1 MHVEDCHLAS
11 INYLYTG
18 EKVWIIVEP
27 QSGSRLEEKLAA
39 TGIEKGCSQFLR
51 HSARY
56 VPRPLLDEWG
66 ISYKVVR
73 QLSGE
78 IIVTFPGAYHQG
90 FSTGFTCAE
99 AVNYAEADWSTAQ
112 YQFCSDRCPDGSI
125 QAPMMALLNEGD
137 SQHDQPA
144 TSEEANPS
152 GNEKEAAGSNST
164 KRKASDAI
172 LPPTTKEAAA
182 KRPHLRKQP
191 QQLKDMTLSPKFS
204 GALDEFKDVTRAL
217 LFCTIGSPEAM
228 VQLRK
233 ACAALRD
240 RATLPPASVDR
251 HRTGTGNTGNTTTTT
266 TTTTTITACQAVLSL
281 DRLDNQDFAV
291 QVLRRFYLVRLVR
304 WRKNAEVAATA
315 RQQNQR
321 AVRKCAQER
330 LPRYETLVL
339 EDLMAQAYPYL
350 TDKNDEGYKSRYK
363 SLQNRISS
371 GNNWYLLAE
380 EFGEGIIALVPT
392 SDVVP
397 NSSVEKL
404 ARGPFIQ
411 LIEALKKHRGG
422 FLRDLSA
429 RVGQHLLNVIN
440 GEETGRKFLFEDEK
454 CNLLEEAEDSKRL
467 IELCDL
473 DEV

>member
-112 YQFCSDRCPDGSI
+112 YQFCSDRCPEGSI
-125 QAPMMALLNEGD
+125 QAPMMALVNEGD

-152 GNEKEAAGSNST
+152 RNEKETASNGT

-172 LPPTTKEAAA
+172 LLPTCTKEAAAAAAAAAA

-240 RATLPPASVDR
+240 RATLPPASFDR
-251 HRTGTGNTGNTTTTT
+251 HRNTSTGN
-266 TTTTTITACQAVLSL
+266 TTTTITACQAVLSL

-304 WRKNAEVAATA
+304 WRKSAEVT
-315 RQQNQR
+315 QQQNNNQR

-380 EFGEGIIALVPT
+380 EFGEGIVALVPT

-397 NSSVEKL
+397 NSS
-404 ARGPFIQ
+404 
-411 LIEALKKHRGG
+411 
-422 FLRDLSA
+422 
-429 RVGQHLLNVIN
+429 
-440 GEETGRKFLFEDEK
+440 
-454 CNLLEEAEDSKRL
+454 
-467 IELCDL
+467 
-473 DEV
+473 